1 MEMLHTDL
9 QAKFAGLVC
18 FEVKPPDINFI
29 KQRKTERYSTRF
41 H

>member
-1 MEMLHTDL
+1 MGNVTDL

-18 FEVKPPDINFI
+18 FEVKPADINF
-29 KQRKTERYSTRF
+29 KQQKTERYSTRF